1 MKSIYL
7 IKSYLF
13 ENRFRIVVG
22 LLCLMIVDF
31 LQLLIPR
38 IVKQVIDKL
47 ALFQIESTDLMV
59 SALLIVGVALLIGFF
74 RYIWRRCLIGMSR
87 RVEEGLR
94 NQLFAHI
101 QTLSA
106 PYFDKT
112 KTGDLMAHAT
122 NDIRHVRMATGMGMV
137 ALTDGVVLGTAAI
150 GFMLYI
156 HVQLTLFV
164 LIPMPLIIFSAKF
177 FSKKMHRLY
186 QRVQAAFS
194 DLTETVRER
203 FAGIRIIKAH
213 NLEALEEKELKKVSR
228 RYVKVNL
235 ELAKITRSFFPL
247 MLFFANLSLVIVLY
261 LGGKQTIFFSITP
274 GDFVAFIS
282 YLGLLTWPMMALGW
296 VVNLIQRG
304 GASLDRIAVI
314 LKTKPVIMDPRN
326 PLPRRTFKG
335 SITLKKVSFSY
346 GNGVKNQDKISVLKG
361 IDVSLA
367 SGEILGIVGP
377 PGSGKT
383 SLLNLIFRYYDISD
397 GSIQIDGVDVRRLG
411 VEDLRSQISF
421 MPQDAFLFAG
431 TIRDNITFGNMDVKE
446 NDLITAVKQASLYD
460 TIQNFSKGLD
470 TLVGERGM
478 ILSGGQKQRITLARA
493 LLKKCPILIL
503 DDPVSQVDLETGDEI
518 IRTIRSLGRSS
529 EDVFQTV
536 IIVSHRL
543 SAVEFAKQI
552 IALDQGRIVEAG
564 THDELMHDNRYY
576 AKTYRLQAIE
586 EAYRAR

>member
-7 IKSYLF
+7 IKPYLL

-38 IVKQVIDKL
+38 IIKRVVDKL
-47 ALFQIESTDLMV
+47 ATFQIDAQDLMV
-59 SALLIVGVALLIGFF
+59 CALLIVGVALLIGIF

-94 NQLFAHI
+94 NRLFAHI
-101 QTLSA
+101 QSLSA

-122 NDIRHVRMATGMGMV
+122 NDISHVRMATGMGMV

-150 GFMLYI
+150 VFMLYI
-156 HVQLTLFV
+156 NVQLTLFV
-164 LIPMPLIIFSAKF
+164 LIPMPLIVLSAKF

-186 QRVQAAFS
+186 QQVQAAFS

-213 NLEALEEKELKKVSR
+213 NLERLEIKGLNKISR
-228 RYVKVNL
+228 RYIKMNL
-235 ELAKITRSFFPL
+235 NLAKITRSFFPL
-247 MLFFANLSLVIVLY
+247 MLFFANLSLVIVIY
-261 LGGKQTIFFSITP
+261 LGGKQTIFFNITP

-304 GASLDRIAVI
+304 GASLDRIDAI
-314 LKTKPVIMDPRN
+314 LKTEPAIINPPDPS
-326 PLPRRTFKG
+326 PGPTFKG
-335 SITLKKVSFSY
+335 SITLENVSFSY
-346 GNGVKNQDKISVLKG
+346 GNGAAKPGERSVLKG
-361 IDVSLA
+361 IDIRVA
-367 SGEILGIVGP
+367 PGETLGVVGP

-383 SLLNLIFRYYDISD
+383 SLLNLIARIYDVSE
-397 GSIQIDGVDVRRLG
+397 GSIQIDGMDTRRLS
-411 VEDLRSQISF
+411 VDDLRSQISV
-421 MPQDAFLFAG
+421 MPQEAFLFAS
-431 TIRDNITFGNMDVKE
+431 TIRYNITFGNTDVNE
-446 NDLITAVKQASLYD
+446 DDLIAAVKQASLYD
-460 TIQNFSKGLD
+460 TIHTFPKGLD
-470 TLVGERGM
+470 TLVGEKGV

-493 LLKKCPILIL
+493 LMKKCPILIL
-503 DDPVSQVDLETGDEI
+503 DDPVSQVDVETGDQI
-518 IRTIRSLGRSS
+518 IRTIRSLARYA
-529 EDVFQTV
+529 DVFQTM
-536 IIVSHRL
+536 IIISHRL
-543 SAVEFAKQI
+543 SALQFAERI

-564 THDELMHDNRYY
+564 THDELMHHNEYY
-576 AKTYRLQAIE
+576 AKTYHLQAIE